1 MIKSFFLKNQKY
13 FSSNYECQPQLR
25 KIRKKKITWQLGLD
39 LHSGFPHFLTDKI
52 TGFSK
57 ISPGFKSDS
66 PVLLNQNLQTQGVS
80 FEQKMTISTIL
91 LKPHFPNYIN
101 NLEGVATKTESK
113 KSSSSRFTC
122 NLPIVFHGLETFLR
136 IYN

>member
-1 MIKSFFLKNQKY
+1 MNVRRNSEKSG
-13 FSSNYECQPQLR
+13 
-25 KIRKKKITWQLGLD
+25 KKDSMAVIGLD
-39 LHSGFPHFLTDKI
+39 LHSGFPHFLTDEI
-52 TGFSK
+52 LGFSK

-80 FEQKMTISTIL
+80 FEPKMTISTIL
-91 LKPHFPNYIN
+91 LKPPFPNYIN

-113 KSSSSRFTC
+113 KSSPSRFTR
-122 NLPIVFHGLETFLR
+122 NLPIVFQGLETFFR

>member
-1 MIKSFFLKNQKY
+1 MITSIYFKNPKY
-13 FSSNYECQPQLR
+13 FSSNYECKP
-25 KIRKKKITWQLGLD
+25 KNPEKKITWQLDLD

-52 TGFSK
+52 PGFPR

-66 PVLLNQNLQTQGVS
+66 PVLLNQNVQTQGVS
-80 FEQKMTISTIL
+80 FEQKLTISTIL
-91 LKPHFPNYIN
+91 LKPPFQNYIN

-113 KSSSSRFTC
+113 MSSSSRFTC
-122 NLPIVFHGLETFLR
+122 NLPIVFQGLETFFR